1 MYKIVVDANIWI
13 KYARAKNIKPLLSRF
28 VKYNFLPVVNN
39 YLLSEIFDALVINK
53 WMNAKQATLVTEYIE
68 KISLKTVEKA
78 VFALSPD
85 PEDNYL
91 FDLAIQNNCVF
102 IITNEKKILSIKLKP
117 VPIFSGNW
125 FIKHFPS

>member
-13 KYARAKNIKPLLSRF
+13 KYARSKNIKPLLSRF
-28 VKYNFLPVVNN
+28 IKYNLLPVVNN

-53 WMNAKQATLVTEYIE
+53 WMNAKQATLVTEFIA
-68 KISLKTVEKA
+68 KVSLKTVEKA

-85 PEDNYL
+85 AEDNYL

-102 IITNEKKILSIKLKP
+102 IITNEKKLLSIKLKP
-117 VPIFSGNW
+117 LPIFSGNW
-125 FIKHFPS
+125 FIKHFTS

>member
-13 KYARAKNIKPLLSRF
+13 KYARAQNIKPLLSRF
-28 VKYNFLPVVNN
+28 IKYNFLPVVNN
-39 YLLSEIFDALVINK
+39 YLLSEIFDALVLNK
-53 WMNAKQATLVTEYIE
+53 WMNTKQAMLIIRFIT
-68 KISLKTVEKA
+68 KISIKTVEKA

-85 PEDNYL
+85 AEDNYL

-102 IITNEKKILSIKLKP
+102 IITNEKKLLSIKLKP
-117 VPIFSGNW
+117 LPVFSGNW

>member
-13 KYARAKNIKPLLSRF
+13 KYARAKNIKPLISRF
-28 VKYNFLPVVNN
+28 IKYNFLPVVNN

-53 WMNAKQATLVTEYIE
+53 WMNAKQAKLIIE
-68 KISLKTVEKA
+68 FIAKVSLKTVEKA

-85 PEDNYL
+85 AEDNYL

-102 IITNEKKILSIKLKP
+102 IITNEKKLLSNKLKP
-117 VPIFSGNW
+117 LPIFSGNW
-125 FIKHFPS
+125 FLKHFPS

>member
-28 VKYNFLPVVNN
+28 IQYNFLPVINN
-39 YLLSEIFDALVINK
+39 YLLSEIFDALVLNK
-53 WMNAKQATLVTEYIE
+53 WMNAKQATLITEFIA
-68 KISLKTVEKA
+68 KTSLRTVEKA

-85 PEDNYL
+85 AEDNYL

-102 IITNEKKILSIKLKP
+102 IITNEKKLLSIKLKP
-117 VPIFSGNW
+117 LPIFSGNW

>member
-1 MYKIVVDANIWI
+1 MYKIVVDANILI
-13 KYARAKNIKPLLSRF
+13 KYARSKNIKPLLSRF
-28 VKYNFLPVVNN
+28 IQCNLLPVVNN

-53 WMNAKQATLVTEYIE
+53 WMNAKQATMIIAFIS

-85 PEDNYL
+85 AEDNYL

-102 IITNEKKILSIKLKP
+102 IITNEKQLLNIKLKP
-117 VPIFSGNW
+117 LPVFSGNW